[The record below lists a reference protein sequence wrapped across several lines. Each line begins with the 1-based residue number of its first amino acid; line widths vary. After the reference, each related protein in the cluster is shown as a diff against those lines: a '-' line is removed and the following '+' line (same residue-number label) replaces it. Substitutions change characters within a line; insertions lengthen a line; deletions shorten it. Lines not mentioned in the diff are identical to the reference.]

1 MKHDLSKIQRLV
13 GDVTAE
19 QLRYVDCFV
28 GEDVGLFMP
37 VGGPCYY
44 GILPNHTH
52 PAYMFTLPF
61 NDQTL
66 VDIGGNKIQA
76 RHGMIFALS
85 PGIVHH
91 ELPSDY
97 PPRYIAIFI
106 TKKFFEDQIFQYP
119 AGGGICFNGDLYTA
133 SPALL
138 PLLKRFMIEA
148 DIRISGTKAVLNA
161 ISIEISHTIIRGIL
175 GINQNDNI
183 SSRVE
188 IDRVIEHIHSHIDEK
203 LTVEDMADVAGMSPS
218 SFSRTFKKEVGIPPA
233 EYLIQIRLDRAKKML
248 IAGDKSV
255 TEIALECGFNS
266 PAYLSASFHKR
277 FNLTPSKY
285 LNGSSEDRISKEID

>member
-13 GDVTAE
+13 GSVTTE

-44 GILPNHTH
+44 GTLPNHTH
-52 PAYMFTLPF
+52 PAYMLTLPF
-61 NDQTL
+61 NDQTF
-66 VDIGGNKIQA
+66 VDIGGKTIQA

-85 PGIVHH
+85 PDIVHH

-106 TKKFFEDQIFQYP
+106 VKEFFEEQLYQYP
-119 AGGGICFNGDLYTA
+119 GDQGTVFHGDLYKA
-133 SPALL
+133 PAALL

-148 DIRISGTKAVLNA
+148 DNKVPGAKAVLHA
-161 ISIEISHTIIRGIL
+161 IGVEICHTIIREIIGVS
-175 GINQNDNI
+175 QNDKV
-183 SSRVE
+183 SSRIE
-188 IDRVIEHIHSHIDEK
+188 IDTVIEHIHSHIDEK
-203 LTVEDMADVAGMSPS
+203 LTIADMADVAGMSPS

-233 EYLIQIRLDRAKKML
+233 EYLIQIRLDRAKKL
-248 IAGDKSV
+248 LLAGDKSI

-277 FNLTPSKY
+277 FNLTPSEY
-285 LNGSSEDRISKEID
+285 LNGSRKGRISKKVD

>member
-13 GDVTAE
+13 GNVTTE

-61 NDQTL
+61 NDQTF
-66 VDIGGNKIQA
+66 VDIGGKTIQA
-76 RHGMIFALS
+76 QHGMIFALS
-85 PGIVHH
+85 PDIVHH
-91 ELPSDY
+91 ELPSGY
-97 PPRYIAIFI
+97 PPRYIAVFVA
-106 TKKFFEDQIFQYP
+106 KEFFDEQLYQYP
-119 AGGGICFNGDLYTA
+119 VSKGTLFHGDLYKA
-133 SPALL
+133 PAALL

-148 DIRISGTKAVLNA
+148 DNKIPGAKAVLNA
-161 ISIEISHTIIRGIL
+161 IGIEICHTIIRGIF
-175 GINQNDNI
+175 GVAQNDNV

-188 IDRVIEHIHSHIDEK
+188 IDNVIEHIHSHIDEK
-203 LTVEDMADVAGMSPS
+203 LSIAEMADVAGMSTS
-218 SFSRTFKKEVGIPPA
+218 SFSRTFKKEVGMPPA
-233 EYLIQIRLDRAKKML
+233 EYLIQIRLDRAKKLL
-248 IAGDKSV
+248 IAGDRSV

-266 PAYLSASFHKR
+266 SAYLSACFHKR
-277 FNLTPSKY
+277 FNLTPSEY
-285 LNGSSEDRISKEID
+285 LNGSQKGRISKKVG